1 MDAREIKREFL
12 RSTRKQSINA
22 KNRRGYVTQSMIDSV
37 RGIASVTQPKPH
49 SSGKTV
55 LRKAA

>member
-1 MDAREIKREFL
+1 MDARDIRREFKKL
-12 RSTRKQSINA
+12 SSKRSINA
-22 KNRRGYVTQSMIDSV
+22 SNRRGYLTRSMIESV
-37 RGIASVTQPKPH
+37 RGIASVTRPKPH